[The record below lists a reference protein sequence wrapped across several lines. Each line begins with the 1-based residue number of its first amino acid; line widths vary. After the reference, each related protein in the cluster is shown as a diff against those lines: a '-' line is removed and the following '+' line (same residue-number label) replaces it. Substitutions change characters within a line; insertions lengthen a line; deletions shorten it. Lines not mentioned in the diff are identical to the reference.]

1 MTYTTHPH
9 SGNSHLTGYNRYP
22 EPNRKP
28 MEIPSILVMD
38 EDKKTLD
45 FLAAFLVFKGY
56 RVVQALDGPDALQK
70 IEQENL
76 QMLVADTRM
85 PKESGLEF
93 VRKVKSLRPELVIIA
108 YSPFVSNE
116 TTADLLRAGAFFS
129 LEKPFNIERLET
141 LIKQGLEH
149 QALQI
154 KTLRHAPKLKNR
166 QRLNNIIGESDK
178 MLALFEMVEKVAG
191 TDSTVL
197 IQGESGTGKELV
209 AHAIHDLSERSER
222 NFIAVNCAAIP
233 DDLLESELFGHVK
246 GSFTGAVVSRVGRF
260 ELADKGTLFLDE
272 IGDMK
277 ANLQV
282 KLLRV
287 LQSRE
292 VEPVGGSKPKKVDVR
307 IIAATNQN
315 LDQMV
320 SAKLFREDLF
330 YRLSVIPIILPPLRE
345 RDADVVLLLNNFLK
359 KFNAANNRRIEGFD
373 SQVMDILTH
382 YSWPGNVRELENLV
396 ERLVIIT
403 GSGTISYHDL
413 PEKYRGGRAAARVQP
428 VPLSKAGICLH
439 SVVEEFE
446 NGLILQALQK
456 SGGNKKE
463 AAILLN
469 LKRTTLIEKLKKKN
483 LASTG
488 S

>member
-1 MTYTTHPH
+1 
-9 SGNSHLTGYNRYP
+9 
-22 EPNRKP
+22 

-56 RVVQALDGPDALQK
+56 RVVQALDGPDALHK
-70 IEQENL
+70 IEQEDL
-76 QMLVADTRM
+76 QMVIADTRM

-93 VRKVKSLRPELVIIA
+93 VKKVKSLRPELVIIA

-116 TTADLLRAGAFFS
+116 TTADLLRAGAFFF
-129 LEKPFNIERLET
+129 LEKPFNLERLET
-141 LIKQGLEH
+141 LITQGLEH
-149 QALQI
+149 RALQI

-166 QRLNNIIGESDK
+166 ERLNNIIGDSDK

-209 AHAIHDLSERSER
+209 AHAIHDLSDRSER
-222 NFIAVNCAAIP
+222 SFIAVNCAAIP
-233 DDLLESELFGHVK
+233 DELLESELFGHVK

-292 VEPVGGSKPKKVDVR
+292 VEPVGGSKPRKVDVR

-345 RDADVVLLLNNFLK
+345 RDSDIVLLLNSFLK
-359 KFNAANNRRIEGFD
+359 KFNAANHRKIEGFD

-382 YSWPGNVRELENLV
+382 YPWPGNVRELENLV

-403 GSGTISYHDL
+403 GGGVITYHDL

-428 VPLSKAGICLH
+428 VTLSKAGICLH

-463 AAILLN
+463 AALLLN

-488 S
+488 SSQH

>member
-1 MTYTTHPH
+1 
-9 SGNSHLTGYNRYP
+9 
-22 EPNRKP
+22 
-28 MEIPSILVMD
+28 MD

-56 RVVQALDGPDALQK
+56 HVVQALDGPDALHK
-70 IEQENL
+70 IEQGNL
-76 QMLVADTRM
+76 QMVIADTRM

-93 VRKVKSLRPELVIIA
+93 VRKVKSLQPELIIIA
-108 YSPFVSNE
+108 YSPFVSDE
-116 TTADLLRAGAFFS
+116 TTADLLRAGAFFF
-129 LEKPFNIERLET
+129 LEKPFNIERLEA

-149 QALQI
+149 QALQV
-154 KTLRHAPKLKNR
+154 KTLRHAPQLKNR
-166 QRLNNIIGESDK
+166 ERLNNIIGDSDK

-209 AHAIHDLSERSER
+209 AHAIHDLSDRSDR

-233 DDLLESELFGHVK
+233 DELLESELFGHVK

-345 RDADVVLLLNNFLK
+345 RDADIAVLLNSFLK
-359 KFNAANNRRIEGFD
+359 KFNAANNRKIEGFD

-382 YSWPGNVRELENLV
+382 YPWPGNVRELENLV

-403 GSGTISYHDL
+403 GGGVITYHDL
-413 PEKYRGGRAAARVQP
+413 PEKYRGGRAAARVPP
-428 VPLSKAGICLH
+428 VMLSKAGICLH

-446 NGLILQALQK
+446 NDLILQALKK

-463 AAILLN
+463 AALLLN

-488 S
+488 SSQH